1 MKEWEIL
8 EEECLNYLKN
18 KYPTIKFTLI
28 GKENSTKSDILVKT
42 INLEFYIE
50 VKSKISQCGQFVLIP
65 NYKNNV
71 FIYSSRNKTPIFEQ
85 TKDIINYMNFNFSK
99 FANPTTAPLE
109 IDLKESILTNW
120 VINYYESKKVK
131 FMITKT
137 FNNYLLFPLKK
148 LNNYFFVKCF
158 YRIKKSGS
166 TNASIFSKNDLLTWW
181 KFSNEGEFIIE
192 GKSLYFY
199 TNKNVQKQKIKTIND
214 TYLLNKISN
223 NKYEIRKLSKTFNA
237 NVIFQ
242 IKLKNEKP
250 LIDDLNE
257 FEQIINN

>member
-42 INLEFYIE
+42 INREFYIE
-50 VKSKISQCGQFVLIP
+50 VKSKISQCGQFVLTP
-65 NYKNNV
+65 NYKNDF
-71 FIYSSRNKTPIFEQ
+71 FIYSSKNKTPIFEQ
-85 TKDIINYMNFNFSK
+85 TKDIIDYMNFNFSK

-131 FMITKT
+131 FMITKI

-148 LNNYFFVKCF
+148 LNNYFSVKCF

-166 TNASIFSKNDLLTWW
+166 TNASIFSGDSHNCR
-181 KFSNEGEFIIE
+181 FF
-192 GKSLYFY
+192 GKMLF
-199 TNKNVQKQKIKTIND
+199 
-214 TYLLNKISN
+214 
-223 NKYEIRKLSKTFNA
+223 
-237 NVIFQ
+237 
-242 IKLKNEKP
+242 
-250 LIDDLNE
+250 
-257 FEQIINN
+257 

>member
-18 KYPTIKFTLI
+18 KYPSIKFTLI
-28 GKENSTKSDILVKT
+28 GKEDSTKSDILVKT

-109 IDLKESILTNW
+109 INLKESILTNW

-137 FNNYLLFPLKK
+137 FNNYLLFPLK
-148 LNNYFFVKCF
+148 N
-158 YRIKKSGS
+158 
-166 TNASIFSKNDLLTWW
+166 SI
-181 KFSNEGEFIIE
+181 II
-192 GKSLYFY
+192 F
-199 TNKNVQKQKIKTIND
+199 
-214 TYLLNKISN
+214 LLNVFI
-223 NKYEIRKLSKTFNA
+223 ESKK
-237 NVIFQ
+237 VDQ
-242 IKLKNEKP
+242 L
-250 LIDDLNE
+250 D
-257 FEQIINN
+257 